1 MRIKYPIWIAGKL
14 AKGRIVHAQ
23 VFVVDRPVYRR
34 AGAGGTGGYRLTIKV
49 EGDGEVFVDPQ
60 KNLYAPNDVVGLI
73 ALPKAGYALAAWS
86 GGGLDDKGN
95 GLEQEVVM
103 TGDITVTAKFVSES
117 GAPGFGIVKGFVSDA
132 QDGRVVAG
140 AQISWN
146 GIYTA
151 STGEDGYFYLPIP
164 AGQTADLFVERPDG
178 GRTRVQDVVVKDG
191 AARTFAIPTRPWFN
205 PNWPLD
211 PPTIKLNIEEG
222 EILSGIVDFEVEAV
236 GETEIQALYFYI
248 GGDQRQPREGTWL
261 EANKGTVTI
270 DTSWLPNGETY
281 IRVLAYDSNDLA
293 VLYVIPV
300 TIFNSG
306 HWAPELPKLI
316 PKVTVTANTF
326 AEPVGFYSFP
336 GLPSGE
342 FATVQAVPED
352 CTLYVQLRWLPA
364 ERADGYRVY
373 RSLDAVNYA
382 PVGTVAGYNMLKDE
396 DDTPYFQL
404 TDHST
409 QLAPGRRTFYKVVP
423 YNTVGDGPDATVEVT
438 PLPPMEV
445 YLVSP
450 ANGAVGVSLKPKFT
464 WELRNAH
471 EFPADTEFQ
480 YLFELRLLAPAQSLT
495 AVTSELEYELDIEL
509 APACPYQWN
518 IVNSVAA
525 RLCSG
530 GASPY
535 TVWRSEAWSWGGL
548 EYPYTDTG
556 SRNGAFIFTTTDEV
570 E

>member
-1 MRIKYPIWIAGKL
+1 MR
-14 AKGRIVHAQ
+14 R
-23 VFVVDRPVYRR
+23 
-34 AGAGGTGGYRLTIKV
+34 T
-49 EGDGEVFVDPQ
+49 EGS
-60 KNLYAPNDVVGLI
+60 
-73 ALPKAGYALAAWS
+73 W
-86 GGGLDDKGN
+86 
-95 GLEQEVVM
+95 
-103 TGDITVTAKFVSES
+103 
-117 GAPGFGIVKGFVSDA
+117 
-132 QDGRVVAG
+132 AG

-146 GIYTA
+146 GIHTA
-151 STGEDGYFYLPIP
+151 STGRRVFLPSHP
-164 AGQTADLFVERPDG
+164 SWAKTADLFVERPDG

-205 PNWPLD
+205 PTGRL
-211 PPTIKLNIEEG
+211 IHLRSLNIEEG

-281 IRVLAYDSNDLA
+281 IRVLAYDSNDSA

-326 AEPVGFYSFP
+326 AEPVGFYSFLDCRAAS
-336 GLPSGE
+336 LPR
-342 FATVQAVPED
+342 VQAVPED

-373 RSLDAVNYA
+373 RSFDAVNYA

-409 QLAPGRRTFYKVVP
+409 QLAPGFGCTFYKVVP
-423 YNTVGDGPDATVEVT
+423 YNTVGDGPAATVEVT

-464 WELRNAH
+464 WELRNAMS
-471 EFPADTEFQ
+471 FPQIQSFSIC
-480 YLFELRLLAPAQSLT
+480 LNCGCWRLRSPLRL
-495 AVTSELEYELDIEL
+495 
-509 APACPYQWN
+509 
-518 IVNSVAA
+518 
-525 RLCSG
+525 
-530 GASPY
+530 
-535 TVWRSEAWSWGGL
+535 
-548 EYPYTDTG
+548 
-556 SRNGAFIFTTTDEV
+556 
-570 E
+570 